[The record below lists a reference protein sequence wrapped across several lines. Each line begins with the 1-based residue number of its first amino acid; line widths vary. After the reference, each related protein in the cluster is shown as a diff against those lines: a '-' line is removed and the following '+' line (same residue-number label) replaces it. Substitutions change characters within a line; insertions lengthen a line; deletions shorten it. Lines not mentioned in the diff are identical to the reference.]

1 MKKIQTLLSGLAFL
15 VTAAVVT
22 AHAEEAAAETN
33 AGLAK
38 LLDFRIAIALFVV
51 VGICLLVSLVIWRM
65 PRSKAK
71 GEKDSEGQEVSDKDL
86 EALRISY
93 GFWLVVGALLI
104 TLLVLVDNAERTCP
118 RCTENHRHR
127 GNNRRGYRRDR
138 NAHRSILRYPSCRG
152 GAFAGADD
160 LGQHAQEPSRR
171 FRAYAHQA

>member
-65 PRSKAK
+65 PSSKAK

-93 GFWLVVGALLI
+93 GFW
-104 TLLVLVDNAERTCP
+104 P
-118 RCTENHRHR
+118 
-127 GNNRRGYRRDR
+127 
-138 NAHRSILRYPSCRG
+138 
-152 GAFAGADD
+152 
-160 LGQHAQEPSRR
+160 
-171 FRAYAHQA
+171 

>member
-38 LLDFRIAIALFVV
+38 LLDFRVAIALFVV

-65 PRSKAK
+65 ASSKAK

-86 EALRISY
+86 EALRIP
-93 GFWLVVGALLI
+93 A
-104 TLLVLVDNAERTCP
+104 A
-118 RCTENHRHR
+118 
-127 GNNRRGYRRDR
+127 
-138 NAHRSILRYPSCRG
+138 
-152 GAFAGADD
+152 
-160 LGQHAQEPSRR
+160 
-171 FRAYAHQA
+171 